1 MTILIADNL
10 EKSFGARLIFKS
22 VTFSVG
28 QGERMCVI
36 GRNGEGKTT
45 LLRVLAGEL
54 EQDGGSF
61 QVVGKRT
68 YGYLSQDVPT
78 FSGTV
83 LEEML
88 SSRKD
93 ILELSLKMKILE
105 ERMAALAISKAG
117 GEADN
122 LESVMDDYAR
132 ATARFESMG
141 GYTVEPRAK
150 AILSGLGFANS
161 EFGKSPDVLS
171 GGERIRLALGK
182 LLLQEPDL
190 LLLDEPTNHLDL
202 SGIEWLEGFLLT
214 YPGAVLMVSHDRYFI
229 DRVAGKILELDS
241 GYGKVYNGNYSA
253 YLGQKDL
260 ERQVQEE
267 AYRRQQELIART
279 KAFIQK
285 WKATP
290 TRKGQAWSRQ
300 KMLDRMELV
309 EKPRHEKRA
318 MGIRFDLE
326 MESGDE
332 VLLVQDVSR
341 RFPTDAG
348 LRTLFSD
355 FTWMVRKGDRV
366 ALIGPNGCGKTT
378 LMRCILGQD
387 DGYEGTVH
395 FGQNVVTG
403 YFSQG
408 LDDLDDAL
416 TPLREVRELGLDN
429 QEARDLLGRFLFSGE
444 EAEKQIGL
452 LSGGERNR
460 LALAKLVISKANVL
474 FLDEPTNHLD
484 MASREVLEG
493 AVKDF
498 PGTLVFASHDR
509 FFIDRVATHLWL
521 FDGRRIHVFKGTY
534 SDYRKKVETG
544 EKVLFEEDLPSFA
557 LIAGKNRTGSGPN
570 DRTFRGGN
578 ERDKIHG
585 ESWGGYGRQAGG
597 KSQSKAGGRT
607 GEGSISSSKDSDRGR
622 AARSRAG
629 IPVAEASA
637 RSSEKAVSREEKAEL
652 AALEDKIDLLE
663 KRWDELVKI
672 LNDPLSYKE
681 SGGARQRE
689 YKDVERELETLYKK
703 WEELAARV
711 AGTGESEAKKERE

>member
-10 EKSFGARLIFKS
+10 SKSFGARLIFKS
-22 VTFSVG
+22 ITFSVG
-28 QGERMCVI
+28 QGERTCVI

-54 EQDGGSF
+54 EQDEGTF

-68 YGYLSQDVPT
+68 FGYLSQDVPT

-93 ILELSLKMKILE
+93 IQDLSLKMKSLE
-105 ERMAALAISKAG
+105 EKMAAVAG
-117 GEADN
+117 AATGDEGSTSGD
-122 LESVMDDYAR
+122 LQSIMDDYAR
-132 ATARFESMG
+132 ATMRFETMG
-141 GYTVEPRAK
+141 GYTLEPRAK
-150 AILSGLGFANS
+150 AILSGLGFPNAD
-161 EFGKSPDVLS
+161 FDKSPDVLS
-171 GGERIRLALGK
+171 GGERIRLALAK

-202 SGIEWLEGFLLT
+202 SGIEWLEDFLLA
-214 YPGAVLMVSHDRYFI
+214 YPGAVLLVSHDRYFM
-229 DRVAGKILELDS
+229 DKVSGKILELD
-241 GYGKVYNGNYSA
+241 GGVGKVYNGNYSA
-253 YLGQKDL
+253 YLVQADL
-260 ERQVQEE
+260 ERQVQGE
-267 AYRRQQELIART
+267 AYKRQQELIVRT

-309 EKPRHEKRA
+309 EKPKHEKRA

-341 RFPTDAG
+341 SFPVNDKA
-348 LRTLFSD
+348 RTLFRD

-387 DGYEGTVH
+387 DGYEGSIRL
-395 FGQNVVTG
+395 GQNVVTG

-408 LDDLDDAL
+408 LDDLTDDFTL
-416 TPLREVRELGLDN
+416 LQETRELGLDN

-444 EAEKQIGL
+444 EAEKRIGL

-460 LALAKLVISKANVL
+460 LALAKLVVGKANVL

-493 AVKDF
+493 AIRDF
-498 PGTLVFASHDR
+498 PGTLIFASHDR
-509 FFIDRVATHLWL
+509 FFIDRLATHLWL
-521 FDGRRIHVFKGTY
+521 FDGDRIHVFRGTY
-534 SDYRKKVETG
+534 SDYRRKLESG
-544 EKVLFEEDLPSFA
+544 EQVLFEEDLPSFA
-557 LIAGKNRTGSGPN
+557 LIS
-570 DRTFRGGN
+570 
-578 ERDKIHG
+578 
-585 ESWGGYGRQAGG
+585 G
-597 KSQSKAGGRT
+597 KSRPPT
-607 GEGSISSSKDSDRGR
+607 
-622 AARSRAG
+622 AAQQKPRRER
-629 IPVAEASA
+629 PVPPAKPAPVKVVKSPPEADHSESA
-637 RSSEKAVSREEKAEL
+637 RKAEL
-652 AALEDKIDLLE
+652 SMLEDRIEQLE
-663 KRWDELVKI
+663 KRWDELVKV
-672 LNDPLSYKE
+672 LNDPESYKD
-681 SGGARQRE
+681 SRGLPLKE
-689 YKDVERELETLYKK
+689 YKDVERELEALYEK
-703 WEELAARV
+703 WEGMAERA
-711 AGTGESEAKKERE
+711 AGTENSKGKIQRG